1 MAKFSV
7 DTKLFRELGELL
19 VGRDSTAM
27 VELIKN
33 AYDADA
39 RKVVVFGEGIT
50 DGDNGVIVI
59 GDDGVGMTAGIFER
73 GFLTIAGRTKTEMDL
88 TSPVFHRRYTGEK
101 GVGRLSA
108 HKLAAHLTVSS
119 RRWDGW
125 PIDELTGFGSQEG
138 VEAAIDWDQ
147 IEALET
153 LDQIATSN
161 AVVVRPTAGGGVAG
175 TQLTMKR
182 LRKSW
187 TSRDVDM
194 FFSDVATL
202 VPSAPLVEPLPEAL
216 TAEKL
221 VFATPK
227 VRKSESVDPGF
238 SIEFTGDFANAGAD
252 LPAVAD
258 AAFWIIEILCD
269 AEKGQ
274 VTIAVQPTRTALR
287 HPKFKQAE
295 GWRGAFPI
303 KKGSDAVSFQA
314 RIFEKENEAW
324 PRSYQ
329 GVRVYLEGFRVPPY
343 GDRNDDWLDLD
354 REYRSRGAGE
364 LGRLKRFRDWEI
376 PGGDPDEGLVI
387 KGNQHYFGAVFL
399 TRDETSQ
406 LKMLVN
412 REGFVPAKE
421 WDFIYD
427 VVRWA
432 IGVQVRQR
440 RLATNLVPTRVV
452 VQPTARRNFATVDSS
467 APPSVLHTKSLHR
480 EAVEIAQ
487 EARSLASSGDARA
500 ATERLTRLEEVVR
513 QADAIS
519 TTEASEA
526 IMFRVLASLG
536 IEQAAFVH
544 EIMGLGVV
552 AETLASRLE
561 RISKS
566 TSDPHTVARL
576 KELVADANE
585 LRERLRRNGVYLSD
599 MTGVEGR
606 RRRSRFRLADR
617 MSGVIGFYQPAMERR
632 NVQVINDIPPSLL
645 SPLMFPAEASAIFAN
660 VVSNAVKFAGNPGLV
675 TATGFENGDEVV
687 IRVENS
693 GVAVDLENADRLF
706 DPFRSST
713 HEADASLGQGMGLGL
728 TVSRSL
734 MDEYGGTIQ
743 FVAPSNNFSTAIEIR
758 WPKR

>member
-39 RKVVVFGEGIT
+39 RKVVVFGEGIK
-50 DGDNGVIVI
+50 DGENGVIVI
-59 GDDGVGMTAGIFER
+59 GDDGVGMTARIFER
-73 GFLTIAGRTKTEMDL
+73 GFLTIAGRTKTESDL

-119 RRWDGW
+119 RRWDGS
-125 PIDELTGFGSQEG
+125 PVDELTGFPSGEG
-138 VEAAIDWDQ
+138 VEAEIDWDQ

-153 LDQIATSN
+153 LEEIGTST
-161 AVVVRPTAGGGVAG
+161 AVVVAAIARAGVAG

-202 VPSAPLVEPLPEAL
+202 IPSAPLVEQLPEAL
-216 TAEKL
+216 VVEKL
-221 VFATPK
+221 AFATPK
-227 VRKSESVDPGF
+227 VRKSETADPGF
-238 SIEFTGDFANAGAD
+238 FIDFTGDFADAGAD

-258 AAFWIIEILCD
+258 AAFWVIEILCD
-269 AEKGQ
+269 AESEQ
-274 VTIAVQPTRTALR
+274 ITIAVEPTRTALR

-295 GWRGAFPI
+295 GWKGTFPI
-303 KKGSDAVSFQA
+303 EKGSDAVSFQA
-314 RIFEKENEAW
+314 RIFEKENETW

-387 KGNQHYFGAVFL
+387 KGNANYFGAVFL

-440 RLATNLVPTRVV
+440 RLATNRAPPRVV
-452 VQPTARRNFATVDSS
+452 VPPTARRNFATIDSPS
-467 APPSVLHTKSLHR
+467 APAVLHTRSLHR

-487 EARSLASSGDARA
+487 EVRSLASSGDARA
-500 ATERLTRLEEVVR
+500 AGEKLTRLEEVVR

-552 AETLASRLE
+552 AETLSSRLE
-561 RISKS
+561 RLSKS
-566 TSDPHTVARL
+566 ASDPNAAARL

-585 LRERLRRNGVYLSD
+585 LRERLRRNGVYLSE

-617 MSGVIGFYQPAMERR
+617 MSAVIGFYKPAMDRR
-632 NVQVINDIPPSLL
+632 NVTVVNDVPASLL
-645 SPLMFPAEASAIFAN
+645 SPLLFPAEASAVFSN
-660 VVSNAVKFAGNPGLV
+660 VVSNAVKFAGDPGLIR
-675 TATGFENGDEVV
+675 AWGFEDGDEVV

-728 TVSRSL
+728 TISRSL
-734 MDEYGGTIQ
+734 MDEYGGTIR
-743 FVAPSNNFSTAIEIR
+743 FVTPSNNFSTAIEIR